1 MANAETKS
9 LLGTLYSTKTS
20 KTQKH
25 NTENY
30 KDEQRGLLRKT
41 GMNPDVG
48 ASVFSNVYLSIY
60 ISNNPKTLLMAVAY
74 GFYIRC
80 K

>member
-48 ASVFSNVYLSIY
+48 EY

>member
-48 ASVFSNVYLSIY
+48 EFWSKRVVDKYLF
-60 ISNNPKTLLMAVAY
+60 LMKLS
-74 GFYIRC
+74 RP
-80 K
+80 

>member
-48 ASVFSNVYLSIY
+48 EFWSKRVVDKYLFLSIR
-60 ISNNPKTLLMAVAY
+60 SL
-74 GFYIRC
+74 
-80 K
+80 